1 MNFGEY
7 SFSYAEG
14 QAHRDAADIDKG
26 ESLEEIVALFKL
38 LPFHPIDEEED
49 PEGLTPD
56 NVDNAIPNDETDS
69 VKHTPLILVPNT
81 VVLEPVTNEGK
92 L

>member
-7 SFSYAEG
+7 PFSYSEG
-14 QAHRDAADIDKG
+14 QVHRDAADIDKG

-38 LPFHPIDEEED
+38 LPFHPSDEDEL
-49 PEGLTPD
+49 EGVAPS
-56 NVDNAIPNDETDS
+56 NVDNETNNNDETDS
-69 VKHTPLILVPNT
+69 VKHTPLILGPNT
-81 VVLEPVTNEGK
+81 LVLESVMNESK